1 MAAMK
6 NSIGFDLVKI
16 MTTFELNDSTECT
29 HLNEWL
35 KTAYELDTFE
45 EHIIEDLFLDI
56 KTSGEYMN
64 EEELKARMVGLI
76 FYTAKVDVPHKIRV
90 FYERPISATV
100 KNHDLAVI
108 TDCMVASPIKSS
120 PQTPYFFLQEF
131 KKAKG
136 EKKDPEAQMLTA
148 MLIAQEKNNDGKPL
162 YGGYMIGTSWHFATL
177 IDKNYCVSEK
187 YEATQKSQLK
197 QIVFILRTLKTLI
210 LNR

>member
-16 MTTFELNDSTECT
+16 MTTFELKDSTECT

-76 FYTAKVDVPHKIRV
+76 FYTAKVDVPNKIRV

-100 KNHDLAVI
+100 KTHDLAVI
-108 TDCMVASPIKSS
+108 TDCMAASPIKSS
-120 PQTPYFFLQEF
+120 PKTPYFFF
-131 KKAKG
+131 
-136 EKKDPEAQMLTA
+136 
-148 MLIAQEKNNDGKPL
+148 N
-162 YGGYMIGTSWHFATL
+162 
-177 IDKNYCVSEK
+177 
-187 YEATQKSQLK
+187 
-197 QIVFILRTLKTLI
+197 
-210 LNR
+210 

>member
-1 MAAMK
+1 MK

-16 MTTFELNDSTECT
+16 MTTFDLVDTQECM
-29 HLNEWL
+29 HLNSWISMS
-35 KTAYELDTFE
+35 YELDAFE
-45 EHIIEDLFLDI
+45 EKVLDDLYLDL

-76 FYTAKVDVPHKIRV
+76 FYAAKVDIPNKIRV

-100 KNHDLAVI
+100 QSHDLAVI
-108 TDCMVASPIKSS
+108 TDCMVASSIKSS
-120 PQTPYFFLQEF
+120 PKTPYFFLQEF

-148 MLIAQEKNNDGKPL
+148 MLIAQEKNQDGKPL
-162 YGGYMIGTSWHFATL
+162 YGGYMIGTGWHFATL

-187 YEATQKSQLK
+187 YEATQKSQLN
-197 QIVFILRTLKTLI
+197 QIVFILRNLKTLI

>member
-1 MAAMK
+1 MK

-16 MTTFELNDSTECT
+16 MTTFDLSDTQECSHLND
-29 HLNEWL
+29 WL
-35 KTAYELDTFE
+35 AINYELTTFE
-45 EHIIEDLFLDI
+45 EQVVEDLFADI
-56 KTSGEYMN
+56 EVSGEYMN
-64 EEELKARMVGLI
+64 EEELKARMVGLV
-76 FYTAKVDVPHKIRV
+76 FYAAKIDVPHKIRV

-100 KNHDLAVI
+100 QNHDLAVI

-148 MLIAQEKNNDGKPL
+148 MLIAQEKNNDGKPI
-162 YGGYMIGTSWHFATL
+162 YGGYMIGTSWHFSTL
-177 IDKNYCVSEK
+177 IGKNYCVSK
-187 YEATQKSQLK
+187 KFEATQKNQLI